1 MQEDLLIQISNKIKE
16 VRKQKNITVQSLATK
31 ARVSKGLIS
40 QIENN
45 RTIPSLPVLMNII
58 HSLDFDMTNFF
69 NGISHGNNQ
78 PKVLIIRNKDYRLF
92 RKEVAK
98 GFVYKRILTLNLN
111 CNPADFILL
120 ELKKGARRKKAVQ
133 TDALEFKYV
142 IKGKVEYLIENEKY
156 FLSEGDSLFFDG
168 HLGHTL
174 TNIGNS
180 SALILVVYCFTDKN
194 NKP

>member
-16 VRKQKNITVQSLATK
+16 VRKQKNITVQALATK
-31 ARVSKGLIS
+31 AKVSKGLIS

-69 NGISHGNNQ
+69 NGISSADNQ
-78 PKVLIIRNKDYRLF
+78 SRVLIIRARDYQPF
-92 RKEVAK
+92 KKEVAK
-98 GFVYKRILTLNLN
+98 GFVYKRILTLNLS

-120 ELKKGARRKKAVQ
+120 ELKKGARRKKAVH

-142 IKGKVEYLIENEKY
+142 IKGKVAYLIENEKHI
-156 FLSEGDSLFFDG
+156 LSEGDSLFFDG

-174 TNIGNS
+174 ANIGGSN
-180 SALILVVYCFTDKN
+180 ALILVVYCFTDKKDN
-194 NKP
+194 L

>member
-16 VRKQKNITVQSLATK
+16 VRKQKNITVQALATK

-69 NGISHGNNQ
+69 NGISIGNNQ
-78 PKVLIIRNKDYRLF
+78 AKVLIIRSIDYHPF
-92 RKEVAK
+92 KKEVAR
-98 GFVYKRILTLNLN
+98 GFIYKRILTLNLN

-120 ELKKGARRKKAVQ
+120 ELKKGARRKKAVH
-133 TDALEFKYV
+133 TDALEFKYI

-156 FLSEGDSLFFDG
+156 ILTEGDSLFFDG
-168 HLGHTL
+168 QLGHNL
-174 TNIGNS
+174 ANVGNS
-180 SALILVVYCFTDKN
+180 NALILVVYCFTAKGS
-194 NKP
+194 